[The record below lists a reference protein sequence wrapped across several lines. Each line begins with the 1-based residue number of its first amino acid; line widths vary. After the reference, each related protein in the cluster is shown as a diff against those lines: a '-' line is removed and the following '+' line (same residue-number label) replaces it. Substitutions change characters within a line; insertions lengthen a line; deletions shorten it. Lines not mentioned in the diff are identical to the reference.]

1 MTDARASTAQILRRA
16 TLVGRALRNDARA
29 TAAVEA
35 ALILP
40 VALTMFALLIY
51 GAEAFAIQRKVTL
64 TARTVTDLVTQ
75 AAPTQMSS
83 GASLVSHS
91 QSGDNPGI
99 DTYLGVSSSVLT
111 PYASANLSMLISE
124 VQVNSDQVTAVVQWS
139 EPCPSSAC
147 PNNGL
152 TARPLGQT
160 ITLPTG
166 LGTGQAGSYFVLGEV
181 AYNYTPLQI
190 FTPATALTLHD
201 AIYLTPRQS
210 TSISCTDC
218 TTHS

>member
-1 MTDARASTAQILRRA
+1 MTNARSSAAQILRRA
-16 TLVGRALRNDARA
+16 VLVGRALRDNSRA

-75 AAPTQMSS
+75 AAPTKLSS
-83 GASLVSHS
+83 GASQVVHATI
-91 QSGDNPGI
+91 DN
-99 DTYLGVSSSVLT
+99 DLCA
-111 PYASANLSMLISE
+111 ASAVIQPYSATNLSMVISE
-124 VQVNSDQVTAVVQWS
+124 VLVNSDQTTAVVQWS
-139 EPCPSSAC
+139 QPY
-147 PNNGL
+147 NGA
-152 TARPLGQT
+152 TARPYSQT

-166 LGTGQAGSYFVLGEV
+166 LGTGQGGTYLVIGEV
-181 AYNYTPLQI
+181 AYNYTPLNI
-190 FTPATALTLHD
+190 FTPASALTLHD

-210 TSISCTDC
+210 TSITCTDC
-218 TTHS
+218 TSHG

>member
-1 MTDARASTAQILRRA
+1 MTDVRPSVAQILRRA
-16 TLVGRALRNDARA
+16 ARVGRALRNDVRA

-75 AAPTQMSS
+75 AAPNQMSG
-83 GASLVSHS
+83 GASLVSRS
-91 QSGDNPGI
+91 QSGNNPGI
-99 DTYLGVSSSVLT
+99 DTYLGLSSSVLI

-147 PNNGL
+147 PNNAL

-166 LGTGQAGSYFVLGEV
+166 LGTGQKGVYLILGEV
-181 AYNYTPLQI
+181 SYNYTPLTL
-190 FTPATALTLHD
+190 FFSAAALTLHD
-201 AIYLTPRQS
+201 SIYLTPRQS

-218 TTHS
+218 ATHS

>member
-1 MTDARASTAQILRRA
+1 
-16 TLVGRALRNDARA
+16 
-29 TAAVEA
+29 
-35 ALILP
+35 
-40 VALTMFALLIY
+40 
-51 GAEAFAIQRKVTL
+51 
-64 TARTVTDLVTQ
+64 
-75 AAPTQMSS
+75 
-83 GASLVSHS
+83 
-91 QSGDNPGI
+91 
-99 DTYLGVSSSVLT
+99 
-111 PYASANLSMLISE
+111 

>member
-1 MTDARASTAQILRRA
+1 MTNARPSVAQILHRA
-16 TLVGRALRNDARA
+16 ARVGRALRDEARA

-40 VALTMFALLIY
+40 IALTMFALLIY

-64 TARTVTDLVTQ
+64 PARTVTDLVTQ

-83 GASLVSHS
+83 GASVVVHAT
-91 QSGDNPGI
+91 I
-99 DTYLGVSSSVLT
+99 DSDLCAASAVIT
-111 PYASANLSMLISE
+111 PYDSTKLTMVISE
-124 VQVNSDQVTAVVQWS
+124 VLVNSDQATAVVKWS
-139 EPCPSSAC
+139 QPY
-147 PNNGL
+147 NGV
-152 TARPLGQT
+152 TARASSST

-166 LGTGQAGSYFVLGEV
+166 LGTGQAGTFLVLGEV
-181 AYNYTPLQI
+181 AYNYTPLNI

>member
-1 MTDARASTAQILRRA
+1 MTSVRTLQILRRA
-16 TLVGRALRNDARA
+16 ARVGRALRDDARA

-75 AAPTQMSS
+75 AAPTSMLN
-83 GASLVSHS
+83 GASQVAHATI
-91 QSGDNPGI
+91 DNLLCVASAVI
-99 DTYLGVSSSVLT
+99 Q
-111 PYASANLSMLISE
+111 PYATAPYSSANLTMVASE
-124 VQVNSDQVTAVVQWS
+124 VLVDSNETTAKVKWS
-139 EPCPSSAC
+139 QPY
-147 PNNGL
+147 NGG
-152 TARPLGQT
+152 TARAVGST
-160 ITLPTG
+160 VTLPTG
-166 LGTGQAGSYFVLGEV
+166 LGTGQGGAYLILGE
-181 AYNYTPLQI
+181 ASYNYTPLNI
-190 FTPATALTLHD
+190 FTSASALTLHD

-218 TTHS
+218 TSHS